1 MQESSK
7 SRRTAC
13 AVKSREIT
21 LAALLCICV
30 MTIAGCATP
39 NFYPIPGQRTVQ
51 FEHAK
56 AQCQAAIAGR
66 SPAYTAPSSPDDLDT
81 NIHNLGAAIRHRAE
95 QQNLFNACMLRHGWQ
110 TTPPGQAPKEQLDK
124 FWRDLLYQF
133 PGMTTETANKVPA
146 LIDQTIAELGIGPWN
161 PEFIG
166 EVGKR
171 AMRVQTR
178 GRMEML
184 EVYRASKEWNISP
197 LHTAVQ
203 KRQRAAVSRLI
214 KEGADVNL
222 TTKESISPLA
232 VAAILGYD
240 EIATDLIN
248 AGANVDGQSG
258 FGITPLGYT
267 AGWNRPTIA
276 AALIKAGANV
286 NNTGDFFGW
295 APIHAVAFRGHA
307 EIAAALIEAGARINA
322 TDKDGRTPLDIATDK
337 KHWAIVDLLEKAR
350 APDTRHKDDAQNAFE
365 KGWRSVV
372 VIETDD
378 AQGSGVIVRPGVVA
392 TNCHVVGNGAAIRV
406 YEARSRRAQTDTPYR
421 AAIYAERR
429 DDDLCLLIVAGL
441 NGAAAKIRR
450 AKTLA
455 VGEKVFAIGAPKGL
469 EYSLSAGVVSQLRG
483 SGNDAPIIQTDA
495 AISPGSS
502 GGGLFD
508 GDGNLVGITTFKRRG
523 AENINFAIPAE
534 WILDAL

>member
-1 MQESSK
+1 
-7 SRRTAC
+7 
-13 AVKSREIT
+13 
-21 LAALLCICV
+21 
-30 MTIAGCATP
+30 MT
-39 NFYPIPGQRTVQ
+39 
-51 FEHAK
+51 
-56 AQCQAAIAGR
+56 
-66 SPAYTAPSSPDDLDT
+66 S
-81 NIHNLGAAIRHRAE
+81 
-95 QQNLFNACMLRHGWQ
+95 
-110 TTPPGQAPKEQLDK
+110 
-124 FWRDLLYQF
+124 
-133 PGMTTETANKVPA
+133 ETAEKASA
-146 LIDQTIAELGIGPWN
+146 LVDQTVAELGIGPWN

-166 EVGKR
+166 ELGKR
-171 AMRVQTR
+171 AMSTQTKS
-178 GRMEML
+178 RMEIL
-184 EVYRASKEWNISP
+184 DDYRASKAWNISP

-203 KRQRAAVSRLI
+203 KRQRAAVARLI
-214 KEGADVNL
+214 KDGADVNF
-222 TTKESISPLA
+222 TTKESITPLA
-232 VAAILGYD
+232 IAAILGYD
-240 EIATDLIN
+240 EIVAD
-248 AGANVDGQSG
+248 
-258 FGITPLGYT
+258 
-267 AGWNRPTIA
+267 
-276 AALIKAGANV
+276 LIKAGAAIDARDASGITPLDYGVGRNRSKIVADLIAAGADV
-286 NNTGDFFGW
+286 NSTDDWLGW
-295 APIHAVAFRGHA
+295 SSIHAAAFRGYT
-307 EIAAALIEAGARINA
+307 EIATDLIKAGARINA

-337 KHWAIVDLLEKAR
+337 KHWAIVDLLEQAR
-350 APDTRHKDDAQNAFE
+350 APETRHKDDAQNAFE

-378 AQGSGVIVRPGVVA
+378 AQGSGVIVRPGIVA

-483 SGNDAPIIQTDA
+483 GGNDAPIIQTDA